1 MNSKPVLAASS
12 VTQAAAAVKQLIT
25 SHNHGIPPA
34 EMPPFYRLASDMVL
48 VASSKGDVYY
58 VTTPTGCSCP
68 SATYRPGQLCKHSL
82 RYFPESMRKAA
93 ADGQHSP
100 ARLAEEARS
109 IRTAAKWA
117 GGLNGPFSLLQS
129 EEKASGV
136 A

>member
-1 MNSKPVLAASS
+1 MLNKNPLASLA
-12 VTQAAAAVKQLIT
+12 TQSRETVQSLIT
-25 SHNHGIPPA
+25 YHNHGIPPA
-34 EMPPFYRLASDMVL
+34 EMPPFYRLTADMVI

-58 VTTPTGCSCP
+58 MTTPRSCTCP
-68 SATYRPGQLCKHSL
+68 SATYRPGRLCKHSL

-93 ADGQHSP
+93 TDRQHSP
-100 ARLAEEARS
+100 ASQVEEAGS
-109 IRTAAKWA
+109 IRPAANWA